1 MRGEGVREEK
11 EGREGREA
19 QWRRRQR
26 LGREVGGKEEQRG
39 RKREAEEMK

>member
-1 MRGEGVREEK
+1 MREEK

-19 QWRRRQR
+19 RWRRRQR

-39 RKREAEEMK
+39 RKREVEEMK